1 MKRVR
6 VGVWRL
12 LSLLMIFATVVTCTV
27 PAQVWADFPA
37 PLAGQLNIVHLGD
50 SYSAGNGAG
59 RYYGTPEC
67 MRSFNNWGQVLT
79 NRLYRSG
86 VKATYLNR
94 ACSGGTIAHMFHSR
108 EMVGSLKF
116 IRANTIEEAQ
126 AMLEAADACGVQQ
139 AADVQRVD
147 YDVAEGPTDY
157 DGPQFSYR
165 CIVTVGAQAMD
176 VDANTDLVLVTF
188 GGNDAKFGDIVA
200 SCFGPETFPGL
211 PGGSGVNCKQAVSDA
226 DDKLSEVMESLRENL
241 VELIESRMSGNPN
254 SKIVL
259 SSYPLLA
266 EDYPYGYKIGDD
278 EFYPSVQRVR
288 KLGLRAL
295 DEQRRI
301 VREINLSHPGR
312 VVLLDSLPEAFEGH
326 EPHPILHW
334 TNKSRWINEF
344 METEGDAAGDDPI
357 QSIRTME
364 VVNFWHPN
372 IRGHRE
378 WGDLVAASGVTPNAP
393 LIGDEKPDMDVVF
406 VVDATES
413 MRKNWRW
420 TVSAIG
426 DAMGGFDEERM
437 RFALVAYQ
445 DQPEGGG
452 APGNYPAK
460 VIQGFTSDRAA
471 ITQALDE
478 LPLASAGDP
487 AESVLSGIKAGLDLQ
502 GWRPGAS
509 KTMIVVGDGP
519 PKDPEPV
526 SGLTWESLRKQAVQQ
541 VQTRISVVGEES
553 IDSESL
559 SKLATDTG
567 GRVSALDDL
576 SRIGGEIKQDLQDAD
591 AGPVAWLQGPFV
603 DKIGNLVTFN
613 ASASYAQ
620 GSSRIVKYEFDLD
633 GDGVFE
639 TPRPNAFAA
648 KKYMGETISY
658 AAVRVTDDAGRTA
671 FSAAPLSITRD
682 GDVIPDAY
690 DNCPDASNPSQQDVN
705 ENQIGDACES
715 PDNIE
720 IRPPDLVEPPTPSPS
735 GRPSTSPEPIPTSD
749 PSRTPSQT
757 AMPSPS
763 AGPSQAPPSAEPTG
777 PGLPTP
783 APSDQPSSA
792 VPSASNFPSLGPS
805 VSPTQLPSPSLLP
818 SPTRLPTSPRPTD
831 APTTSAPSATSPLA
845 PSPGKPAKPTP
856 PPRRPGPPNTGA
868 EGG

>member
-1 MKRVR
+1 MK
-6 VGVWRL
+6 
-12 LSLLMIFATVVTCTV
+12 
-27 PAQVWADFPA
+27 
-37 PLAGQLNIVHLGD
+37 
-50 SYSAGNGAG
+50 
-59 RYYGTPEC
+59 
-67 MRSFNNWGQVLT
+67 
-79 NRLYRSG
+79 
-86 VKATYLNR
+86 
-94 ACSGGTIAHMFHSR
+94 
-108 EMVGSLKF
+108 
-116 IRANTIEEAQ
+116 
-126 AMLEAADACGVQQ
+126 
-139 AADVQRVD
+139 
-147 YDVAEGPTDY
+147 
-157 DGPQFSYR
+157 
-165 CIVTVGAQAMD
+165 
-176 VDANTDLVLVTF
+176 
-188 GGNDAKFGDIVA
+188 
-200 SCFGPETFPGL
+200 
-211 PGGSGVNCKQAVSDA
+211 
-226 DDKLSEVMESLRENL
+226 
-241 VELIESRMSGNPN
+241 
-254 SKIVL
+254 
-259 SSYPLLA
+259 
-266 EDYPYGYKIGDD
+266 
-278 EFYPSVQRVR
+278 
-288 KLGLRAL
+288 
-295 DEQRRI
+295 
-301 VREINLSHPGR
+301 
-312 VVLLDSLPEAFEGH
+312 LLDSVPGAFEGH

-690 DNCPDASNPSQQDVN
+690 DNCPDASKPSQQDVN

-749 PSRTPSQT
+749 PSRMPSQT

-792 VPSASNFPSLGPS
+792 VPSASNSPSLGPS